1 MAHAAAAL
9 SGTTTVQ
16 VQSGKRPPETS
27 PRNSKLS
34 SHLPELDAAHLVELA
49 RKADNGFSK
58 AEVAKLV
65 GTIAAVSSVPSGK
78 LRAQIIADSTWK
90 RAGKRLGPQAS
101 QTAAR
106 LSRVFAF
113 AEKVWGNEKDAAD
126 WMNRPHME
134 LGGATPYSMLRTEA
148 GGHAVL
154 NVLVA
159 LEYGFPV

>member
-1 MAHAAAAL
+1 MAEGNTA
-9 SGTTTVQ
+9 TVSRRGQ
-16 VQSGKRPPETS
+16 REGVVR
-27 PRNSKLS
+27 
-34 SHLPELDAAHLVELA
+34 
-49 RKADNGFSK
+49 RKATTPQIAGHQRKASELSNLVTMARRAERGIPK
-58 AEVAKLV
+58 AEAESIIERVAA
-65 GTIAAVSSVPSGK
+65 GSSMPRGK
-78 LRAQIIADSTWK
+78 VRAELIPDSSWK
-90 RAGKRLGPQAS
+90 RAGKVLGPQAS

-113 AEKVWGNEKDAAD
+113 AEKVWGSEKEAAD

-148 GGHAVL
+148 GGHAVM

>member
-1 MAHAAAAL
+1 MGVRQTRGHAAAVMAIHSNGGADAKHL
-9 SGTTTVQ
+9 AQ
-16 VQSGKRPPETS
+16 RPDV
-27 PRNSKLS
+27 RRKFVGN
-34 SHLPELDAAHLVELA
+34 LVAMAQRAE
-49 RKADNGFSK
+49 RGIPK
-58 AEVAKLV
+58 AEAESIIEKVAA
-65 GTIAAVSSVPSGK
+65 GSSMPRGK
-78 LRAQIIADSTWK
+78 VRAELIPDSSWK
-90 RAGKRLGPQAS
+90 RAGKVLGPQAS

-148 GGHAVL
+148 GGHAVE

>member
-1 MAHAAAAL
+1 MAE
-9 SGTTTVQ
+9 GNT
-16 VQSGKRPPETS
+16 
-27 PRNSKLS
+27 
-34 SHLPELDAAHLVELA
+34 
-49 RKADNGFSK
+49 
-58 AEVAKLV
+58 
-65 GTIAAVSSVPSGK
+65 AAVSRRRHGEGGVKQTATVPQSAGHRNKGSELNNLVTMAHRAEQGIPKAEAESIIGRVAAGSSMPRGK
-78 LRAQIIADSTWK
+78 VRAELIPDSSWK
-90 RAGKRLGPQAS
+90 RAGKVLGPQAS

-148 GGHAVL
+148 GGHAVV

>member
-1 MAHAAAAL
+1 MAEGNTAAVLRRRQREGAARRKATIPQSASRRSKASEPGNLVTMAHRAER
-9 SGTTTVQ
+9 GI
-16 VQSGKRPPETS
+16 P
-27 PRNSKLS
+27 
-34 SHLPELDAAHLVELA
+34 
-49 RKADNGFSK
+49 K
-58 AEVAKLV
+58 AEAESIIGKVAAGSTMARGKVRAEL
-65 GTIAAVSSVPSGK
+65 IPDSS
-78 LRAQIIADSTWK
+78 WK
-90 RAGKRLGPQAS
+90 RAGKVLGPHAS

-106 LSRVFAF
+106 LSRVFSF